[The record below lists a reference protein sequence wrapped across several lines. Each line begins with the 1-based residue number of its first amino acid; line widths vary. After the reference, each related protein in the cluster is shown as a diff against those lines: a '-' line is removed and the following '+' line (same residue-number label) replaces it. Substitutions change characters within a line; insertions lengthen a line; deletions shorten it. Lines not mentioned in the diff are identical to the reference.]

1 MSRPVYEHGFYAIFV
16 GELEKCR
23 WPVYPTPSWWRCLRQ
38 ADHEATIESI
48 RRQVMIEYRLTGIQH
63 RHGRQQ
69 PEMLPIAGRS
79 RAARQ
84 LDTACSRFLESRGIP
99 AGDFHAY

>member
-1 MSRPVYEHGFYAIFV
+1 MALPAYSAGFV
-16 GELEKCR
+16 SLLVTELRKRNSPRFPER
-23 WPVYPTPSWWRCLRQ
+23 NWHAALRE
-38 ADHEATIESI
+38 ADFEARKEAI

-79 RAARQ
+79 REARE
-84 LDTACSRFLESRGIP
+84 LEARCDAFLASRGIP
-99 AGDFHAY
+99 AGFHQY